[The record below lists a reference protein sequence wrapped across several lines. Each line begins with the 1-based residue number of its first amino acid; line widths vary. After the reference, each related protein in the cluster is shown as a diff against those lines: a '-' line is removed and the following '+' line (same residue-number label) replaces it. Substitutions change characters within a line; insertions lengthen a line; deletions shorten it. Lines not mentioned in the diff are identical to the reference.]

1 MDTQLIESV
10 KDSIQNLSDSQ
21 VVLVDKIVRQFTT
34 PGNFYVNPNSDIL
47 NKDWVDY
54 FANLLFIHHATSYA
68 PFAKEKFE
76 YGFIEASKSI
86 GRTAEKTASKT
97 FKGRDLTLD
106 GIAISLK
113 TQADSKLRE
122 DTIHISK
129 FMELGK
135 GDWDFEKM
143 LQLFFSHLNSYDRIF
158 TFRTLEHTEELISYE
173 LVEIPKSL
181 LLEAS
186 NGEIVESTRSKATEN
201 KPATCYIKDENT
213 GKVKF
218 ALYFDGKAE
227 RKLQIKSIDKSLCI
241 VHATWKI
248 NLIL

>member
-1 MDTQLIESV
+1 METQLIESV
-10 KDSIQNLSDSQ
+10 KNSIHKLSDSQ
-21 VVLVDKIVRQFTT
+21 VVLIDKIVRQFTT
-34 PGNFYVNPNSDIL
+34 PGNFYVNPDSDIVDK
-47 NKDWVDY
+47 NWVDF

-113 TQADSKLRE
+113 TQADSQLKV
-122 DTIHISK
+122 DSIHISK

-135 GDWDFEKM
+135 GEWDFEK
-143 LQLFFSHLNSYDRIF
+143 LRELFFAHLGSYDRIF
-158 TFRTLEHTEELISYE
+158 TLRTLEHTEKLVSYE
-173 LVEIPKSL
+173 LVEIPKAL
-181 LLEAS
+181 FLES
-186 NGEIVESTRSKATEN
+186 KGKPIEEFVESKQKSA
-201 KPATCYIKDENT
+201 KPGACYVKDEKT
-213 GKVKF
+213 GRVKF
-218 ALYFDGKAE
+218 VLYFDGGTE